1 MRRILENQMKMEFR
15 NFRRELEQEI
25 MHEFLLM

>member
-15 NFRRELEQEI
+15 NSRRELELEI